1 MSEERRSAERVPL
14 MLDLRW
20 QSLSG
25 KHTARISDMS
35 LGGCYVETMAQVT
48 MGEVIRFEVQLPTGR
63 WLPLVGE
70 VVYHLPGM
78 GFGLQFR
85 SMTETQRQLVTSLLD
100 YMKGK

>member
-1 MSEERRSAERVPL
+1 MSEERRSAERVTL

-85 SMTETQRQLVTSLLD
+85 SMAETQRQVVMSLLD